1 MGLMEE
7 PRYILDHVVDWVEMP
22 ENTIREKTF
31 CCGSG
36 TGLNT
41 DEIME
46 LRMRSGLPR
55 ANAVKYVEEKHGVN
69 MLSCVC
75 AIDRATLTSLMD
87 YWNPNVGVCGIT
99 ELVGNAIVLE
109 GETRGELEEGL
120 RTMVF

>member
-1 MGLMEE
+1 
-7 PRYILDHVVDWVEMP
+7 MP
-22 ENTIREKTF
+22 ENTIREQTF

-55 ANAVKYVEEKHGVN
+55 ANAVKYVHDKHDVN

-87 YWNPNVGVCGIT
+87 YWNPGVRVCGIT
-99 ELVGNAIVLE
+99 ELVANALIQE
-109 GETRGELEEGL
+109 GENRAELDDGL
-120 RTMVF
+120 RTML